1 MLESHSLTH
10 SLPPSSNTKN
20 LLCPE
25 CCSRL
30 EGHEDDEDSI
40 LVG

>member
-1 MLESHSLTH
+1 MLEIHSFIHSLI
-10 SLPPSSNTKN
+10 PSSNTKN

-30 EGHEDDEDSI
+30 EGHKDEEDSI